1 VADDA
6 TSLDRIASVLGMLL
20 TKDMNNTEK
29 IGTLS
34 ACGFS
39 VKDIARLTGSP
50 ENAVHARLSDFRK
63 KAAEKS
69 PPKKKA
75 ASG

>member
-6 TSLDRIASVLGMLL
+6 MSLDKIASVLGMLL
-20 TKDMNNTEK
+20 TKDMSNTER

-39 VKDIARLTGSP
+39 VKDIARLTGST

-63 KAAEKS
+63 R
-69 PPKKKA
+69 A